1 LLAGAGGL
9 ALAAVGAGEDAPEP
23 GREPAPAGVLHGLYW
38 LSANLARERTV
49 VLAVDDAHW
58 ADEASL
64 RFLAHLAEGI
74 EELSI
79 LLLLAARPW
88 DGDGPGAVRMLAGG
102 PRATVLSPAALSEAA
117 VRRLVGETLGEEVE
131 EPFARACHRAS
142 AGNPFLL
149 RELLGTLAEEGVRPL
164 AAFAGNVRRTTPAA
178 VSLSVQ
184 RRLRGLSAE
193 AGGLAR
199 SVGVLGDRVRLPD
212 AAGLAAL
219 GDPAAR

>member
-1 LLAGAGGL
+1 
-9 ALAAVGAGEDAPEP
+9 
-23 GREPAPAGVLHGLYW
+23 
-38 LSANLARERTV
+38 
-49 VLAVDDAHW
+49 
-58 ADEASL
+58 
-64 RFLAHLAEGI
+64 
-74 EELSI
+74 
-79 LLLLAARPW
+79 
-88 DGDGPGAVRMLAGG
+88 
-102 PRATVLSPAALSEAA
+102 
-117 VRRLVGETLGEEVE
+117 GETLGEEVE

-219 GDPAAR
+219 GDPAARAAASELARVDLLRPEQPCGFVHPTVRGE